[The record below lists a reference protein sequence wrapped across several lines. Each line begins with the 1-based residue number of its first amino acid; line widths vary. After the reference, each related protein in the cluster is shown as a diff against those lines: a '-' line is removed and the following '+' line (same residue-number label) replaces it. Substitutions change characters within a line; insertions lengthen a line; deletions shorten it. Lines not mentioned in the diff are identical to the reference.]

1 MSRDTHTCCQVSWEV
16 TSVCLRARDG
26 RHRIEEV
33 YRLLLGCQE
42 RRPARSFRPV
52 ARRGRA
58 GEEGDDASRDLRT
71 CFHRPAGTQSD
82 H

>member
-1 MSRDTHTCCQVSWEV
+1 MSQDDQVRCHVSWEV

-33 YRLLLGCQE
+33 YRLLLGYQE
-42 RRPARSFRPV
+42 RRPARGYQPT
-52 ARRGRA
+52 APPGRA
-58 GEEGDDASRDLRT
+58 GEEGDYASRDLRAG
-71 CFHRPAGTQSD
+71 FHRPAGTQPD